1 MAKYS
6 VLQTFY
12 ASDVWR
18 NFRLMIINLRGLRC
32 EHCGEW
38 VAVASELTIHH
49 IIELTPDNVHD
60 ATVAL
65 NPDNVMVVHHA
76 CHNKIHKR
84 NQTKTKQAVYI
95 VYGPPLSGKSSFV
108 RENMEP
114 GDIVVDYD
122 ALFQSISMQPVYNK
136 PNNLLPNVRALHNL
150 LIDNIKT
157 RYGKWETAWIIGGY
171 ADKYKREKLADD
183 LGAELV
189 FMDATEAEC
198 LARLKKDPERS
209 KREAEWTGYIKKW
222 FQDHTE

>member
-1 MAKYS
+1 MAKHS
-6 VLQTFY
+6 ILQTFY
-12 ASDVWR
+12 ASDIWR
-18 NFRLMIINLRGLRC
+18 TFRLMIINQRGLRC

-49 IIELTPDNVHD
+49 IIELTPENVHD
-60 ATVAL
+60 ATIAL

-84 NQTKTKQAVYI
+84 NQAKTQRGVYL
-95 VYGPPLSGKSSFV
+95 VYGPPLSGKTTFV
-108 RENMEP
+108 KENLTP
-114 GDIVVDYD
+114 GDIVVDID
-122 ALFQSISMQPVYNK
+122 AIYVSVSTLPCYNK
-136 PNNLLPNVRALHNL
+136 PNELLPNVRAVQNL
-150 LIDNIKT
+150 LLDHIRT
-157 RYGKWETAWIIGGY
+157 RYGKWETAWVIGGY

-189 FMDATEAEC
+189 HMAITEEEC

-222 FQDHTE
+222 FQDYTE